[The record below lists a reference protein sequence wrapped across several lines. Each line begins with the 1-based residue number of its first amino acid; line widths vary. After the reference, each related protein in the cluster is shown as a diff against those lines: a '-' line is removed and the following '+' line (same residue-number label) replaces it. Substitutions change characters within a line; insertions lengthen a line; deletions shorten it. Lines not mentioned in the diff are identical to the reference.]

1 MSKAAITS
9 SSTRKGRGRSPS
21 RTRGVTS
28 RRGRFAASSVRPAG
42 NGGSEVR
49 YPVVIHKERGSDYGV
64 CVPDLP
70 GCFSAGRTMQEALE
84 AAREALST
92 HIEGMLLDGD
102 HVPPPTSIDAHQ
114 GNPDYAR
121 GVWALVPVEIGKLS
135 GRAKRINITL
145 PERAL
150 KELDTCAKSLGESR
164 SGFLLRAALE
174 FLSRHRVPAFT
185 WNEIRHKI

>member
-9 SSTRKGRGRSPS
+9 SNTRKSRGRSPS
-21 RTRGVTS
+21 PTRSGIS
-28 RRGRFAASSVRPAG
+28 RRGRSEASSGRPVG
-42 NGGSEVR
+42 HGDPDVR
-49 YPVVIHKERGSDYGV
+49 YPVVIHMEKGSDYGV
-64 CVPDLP
+64 SVPDLP

-84 AAREALST
+84 SAREAVT
-92 HIEGMLLDGD
+92 AHIEGMLIDGD

-114 GNPDYAR
+114 GNPDYTG
-121 GVWALVPVEIGKLS
+121 GVWALVPVDLGKLS

-150 KELDTCAKSLGESR
+150 TELDACAKTFGETR

-174 FLSRHRVPAFT
+174 FIARHRTA
-185 WNEIRHKI
+185 